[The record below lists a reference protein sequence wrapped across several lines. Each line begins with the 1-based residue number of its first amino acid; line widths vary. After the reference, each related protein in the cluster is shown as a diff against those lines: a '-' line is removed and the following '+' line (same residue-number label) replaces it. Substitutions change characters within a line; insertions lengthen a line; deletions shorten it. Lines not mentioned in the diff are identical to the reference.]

1 MKWRILGL
9 SPVIFRLLPSNCNII
24 ALPLADNYVVYE
36 SLCLAFGSILPLF
49 PNENTHPL
57 RRCSPCHSTNH
68 GCSHSPIRQ
77 TTSINHVTLPTPLT
91 IFTPSCI
98 SVCCSMMSPWQGCT
112 SNTANPIMK
121 RPEEINPRQPKQSND
136 NGLTRSTRNR
146 KGRLTGPAQGRDG
159 LGIRSVERLVG
170 NPGGR
175 PGHHHGGVMG

>member
-36 SLCLAFGSILPLF
+36 SLCLAFGPILPLF

-57 RRCSPCHSTNH
+57 RRCSPCHTTNH

-91 IFTPSCI
+91 IFTLSHI
-98 SVCCSMMSPWQGCT
+98 SVCCSMMSPWQGYN
-112 SNTANPIMK
+112 SNTANPYHH
-121 RPEEINPRQPKQSND
+121 EPKIQ
-136 NGLTRSTRNR
+136 
-146 KGRLTGPAQGRDG
+146 RLQKSPQRTKS
-159 LGIRSVERLVG
+159 LHRSVGKSGKRK
-170 NPGGR
+170 
-175 PGHHHGGVMG
+175 